1 MTDPKKRTIKS
12 FAVLIAGFV
21 AFAILWKNVTYV
33 PTGADTSR
41 AFRQTLELNGRLWKS
56 LFRKNAKHECKPP
69 PKGKKPRVNGDIGI
83 VDIDPATWKMEV
95 IEDIKNPASR
105 HVTVTMKDI
114 QALPRTDTATEFR
127 CIEGWSE
134 EMAYAGVKF
143 SDFIKAYNLNEKPYV
158 GLVTVDGEYYVSLDI
173 ESMLHEQT
181 ILAYE
186 MNGEELSVDN
196 GAPLRLMIPIKYGI
210 KSLKQIGKIYFS
222 DERPPDYW
230 AERGY
235 DWYAGL

>member
-1 MTDPKKRTIKS
+1 MTDLQKRTVKS
-12 FAVLIAGFV
+12 FAFLIAGFV
-21 AFAILWKNVTYV
+21 ALAVAWSVISHV
-33 PTGADTSR
+33 PEGADTSKV
-41 AFRQTLELNGRLWKS
+41 FRQTLELNGRLWKS
-56 LFRKNAKHECKPP
+56 LFRKSAKNECQRP
-69 PKGKKPRVNGDIGI
+69 PKGKAPRVNGDIGI
-83 VDIDPATWKMEV
+83 TQIDPANWKMEV
-95 IEDIKNPASR
+95 IEDIKNPQSR
-105 HVTVTMKDI
+105 HVTLTMKDLE
-114 QALPRTDTATEFR
+114 AMPRTDSAAEFR

-143 SDFIKAYNLNEKPYV
+143 SDFVKASGLATKPYV
-158 GLVTVDGEYYVSLDI
+158 GLVTVDGEYYVSIDL

-186 MNGEELSVDN
+186 MNGMPLSTDN
-196 GAPLRLMIPIKYGI
+196 GAPLRLVIPVKYGI